1 MSGCLLGKTVATDWI
16 AIQTVLRVDTRLFL
30 SSTQLSNWLRD
41 GPHIN
46 VSDFHALIIINLKR
60 FVNNTGRSLD
70 RYWLMR
76 RLAAPKLGLLIL
88 SILQRLLIN
97 FSVLIAK
104 RQQVFLIVTRLAFA
118 SFILVFVKL
127 DRRQQLLFSQQRV
140 DLFDKLQSRV
150 LLIQNQRI
158 NRI

>member
-1 MSGCLLGKTVATDWI
+1 
-16 AIQTVLRVDTRLFL
+16 
-30 SSTQLSNWLRD
+30 
-41 GPHIN
+41 
-46 VSDFHALIIINLKR
+46 
-60 FVNNTGRSLD
+60 
-70 RYWLMR
+70 MR

-127 DRRQQLLFSQQRV
+127 DRRQQLLLSQQRV

-150 LLIQNQRI
+150 LLIQNQRV